1 MKHFRDREYPDAH
14 GGALAPV
21 LGLVRP
27 ALQPTRQ
34 EVRWGPILAQESVA
48 VDEAERIVVKIIEW
62 RDDSRLPPALMQER
76 QKRAR
81 GGEWR
86 PVGGFAV
93 SFLHCHELR
102 QAFDQVLALA
112 RVGAVIETSWLDEQS
127 PVVAESQFPLNGL
140 DRCALKVV
148 DRRQKPRLLIQ
159 ERQRLLSMGG
169 HAVACWQVKGSFG
182 VSMNHAQPILD
193 SFDRLIERARG

>member
-1 MKHFRDREYPDAH
+1 MKHFKGKEYPDAH
-14 GGALAPV
+14 GGALAPA
-21 LGLVRP
+21 LGLMQP
-27 ALQPTRQ
+27 PLQLTRQ
-34 EVRWGPILAQESVA
+34 EVRWGPVLAQESVA
-48 VDEAERIVVKIIEW
+48 VDDDERLVVKIIEW

-86 PVGGFAV
+86 PVSAFAV

-102 QAFDQVLALA
+102 QAFDQVLILA
-112 RVGAVIETSWLDEQS
+112 RVGAIIEETNWPGVQP
-127 PVVAESQFPLNGL
+127 PVVESHFPLNGL

-148 DRRQKPRLLIQ
+148 DRRRKSRLLVQ
-159 ERQRLLSMGG
+159 ERQRLLNIGG
-169 HAVACWQVKGSFG
+169 RAVASWQIKGSFG

-193 SFDRLIERARG
+193 SFDRLIERAKG